1 MKKMKKLSFTVAA
14 AAVVV
19 GMVLLCTACQFDGQK
34 IVDQFLLGSYGTYE
48 WAGNDLTIKSNE
60 KNFQNHFA
68 GLGKDSVTLKKET
81 VGTAEYLTS
90 LEYYLDAKNM
100 GGDVWQGIF
109 YLNGYGF
116 RTIKI
121 TLKSDGSCE
130 IQPGLSVEEGIKFP
144 EDLTVEGTCT
154 QASGS
159 AVITYK
165 SGMPTYSNIFFNS
178 IKHGY
183 YKTTWGTKTITTFI
197 KKGDSNEVVEDGKKI
212 VTDTW
217 EGSSDLFKKGTDTNV
232 YYKRIYTYNNATS
245 VFISGKFEIHIPKNT
260 VLPANLE

>member
-1 MKKMKKLSFTVAA
+1 MKKLSFTVAA

-34 IVDQFLLGSYGTYE
+34 IIDQFLLGSYGTYE
-48 WAGNDLTIKSNE
+48 WVGDVLTIKSNE
-60 KNFQNHFA
+60 NNFQKHFA
-68 GLGKDSVTLKKET
+68 GLGKNSVTLKKET
-81 VGTAEYLTS
+81 VGAAKYLTS
-90 LEYYLDAKNM
+90 PEYYLEAKNM

-109 YLNGYGF
+109 YLKGMGF

-121 TLKSDGSCE
+121 TLKSGSRCE

-144 EDLTVEGTCT
+144 EDLTVKGTCT
-154 QASGS
+154 QALGS
-159 AVITYK
+159 AEIK
-165 SGMPTYSNIFFNS
+165 SKTGMPTYSNIFFNS

-183 YKTTWGTKTITTFI
+183 YKTTWGTKTVTTFI

>member
-90 LEYYLDAKNM
+90 PEYYLDAKNM

-159 AVITYK
+159 AEIKSK

-178 IKHGY
+178 IKHGSY
-183 YKTTWGTKTITTFI
+183 STTWGTKTVTTFI
-197 KKGDSNEVVEDGKKI
+197 KKGNSNEVVGGERI
-212 VTDTW
+212 VTETW

-245 VFISGKFEIHIPKNT
+245 VFISGKFKIRIPKNT

>member
-1 MKKMKKLSFTVAA
+1 MKKLSFTVAA

-48 WAGNDLTIKSNE
+48 WVGDDLTIKSNE
-60 KNFQNHFA
+60 KNFQKNFA
-68 GLGKDSVTLKKET
+68 GLGKNSVTLKKET
-81 VGTAEYLTS
+81 VGAAKYLTS
-90 LEYYLDAKNM
+90 PEYYLDAKSM
-100 GGDVWQGIF
+100 DGDVWQGIF

-144 EDLTVEGTCT
+144 ENLTVKGTCT
-154 QASGS
+154 QTLGS
-159 AVITYK
+159 AAIASKT
-165 SGMPTYSNIFFNS
+165 GMPTYSNIFFNS
-178 IKHGY
+178 IKLSSY
-183 YKTTWGTKTITTFI
+183 ETTWGTKTVTTFI
-197 KKGDSNEVVEDGKKI
+197 KKGTVNKVVDGKKI

-217 EGSSDLFKKGTDTNV
+217 EGSSDLFKKGTGANV

-245 VFISGKFEIHIPKNT
+245 LFISGEFEIHIPKNT

>member
-1 MKKMKKLSFTVAA
+1 MKKLSFTVAA

-48 WAGNDLTIKSNE
+48 WVGDDLTIKSNE
-60 KNFQNHFA
+60 KNFQKNFA
-68 GLGKDSVTLKKET
+68 GLGKNSVTLKKET
-81 VGTAEYLTS
+81 VGAAKYLTS
-90 LEYYLDAKNM
+90 PEYYLDAKSM
-100 GGDVWQGIF
+100 DGDVWQGIF

-144 EDLTVEGTCT
+144 ENLTVKGTCT
-154 QASGS
+154 QTLGS
-159 AVITYK
+159 AAIASKT
-165 SGMPTYSNIFFNS
+165 GMPTYSNIFFNS
-178 IKHGY
+178 IKLSSY
-183 YKTTWGTKTITTFI
+183 ETTWGTKTVTTFI
-197 KKGDSNEVVEDGKKI
+197 KKGTVNKVVDGKKI

-217 EGSSDLFKKGTDTNV
+217 EG
-232 YYKRIYTYNNATS
+232 
-245 VFISGKFEIHIPKNT
+245 
-260 VLPANLE
+260 

>member
-48 WAGNDLTIKSNE
+48 WVGDDLTIKSNE
-60 KNFQNHFA
+60 ENFQKHFA
-68 GLGKDSVTLKKET
+68 GLGKNSVTLKKET
-81 VGTAEYLTS
+81 VGTVDYLTS
-90 LEYYLDAKNM
+90 PEYNLDAKNM

-144 EDLTVEGTCT
+144 ENLTVKGTCT

-159 AVITYK
+159 AVITSK
-165 SGMPTYSNIFFNS
+165 TGMPTYSNIFFNS
-178 IKHGY
+178 IKHGSY
-183 YKTTWGTKTITTFI
+183 STTWGTKTVTTFI
-197 KKGDSNEVVEDGKKI
+197 KKGNSNEVVGGERI
-212 VTDTW
+212 VTETW

-245 VFISGKFEIHIPKNT
+245 DFISGKFEIRILKNT

>member
-1 MKKMKKLSFTVAA
+1 MKKLSFTVAA

-48 WAGNDLTIKSNE
+48 WVGDDLTIKSNE
-60 KNFQNHFA
+60 KNFQKNFA
-68 GLGKDSVTLKKET
+68 GLGKNSVTLKKET
-81 VGTAEYLTS
+81 VGAAKYLTS
-90 LEYYLDAKNM
+90 PEYYLDAKSM
-100 GGDVWQGIF
+100 DGDVWQGIF

-144 EDLTVEGTCT
+144 ENLTVKGTCT
-154 QASGS
+154 QTLGS
-159 AVITYK
+159 AAIASKT
-165 SGMPTYSNIFFNS
+165 GMPTYSNIFFNS
-178 IKHGY
+178 IKISSY
-183 YKTTWGTKTITTFI
+183 ETTWGTKTVTTFI
-197 KKGDSNEVVEDGKKI
+197 KKGTVNKVVDGKKI

-217 EGSSDLFKKGTDTNV
+217 EGSSDLFKKGTGANV

-245 VFISGKFEIHIPKNT
+245 LFISGEFEIHIPKNT

>member
-60 KNFQNHFA
+60 KNFQKHFA
-68 GLGKDSVTLKKET
+68 GLGKNSVTLKKET
-81 VGTAEYLTS
+81 VGAAKYLTS
-90 LEYYLDAKNM
+90 PEYYLEAKNM

-109 YLNGYGF
+109 YLKGMGF

-121 TLKSDGSCE
+121 TLKSGSRCE

-144 EDLTVEGTCT
+144 EDLTVKGTCT
-154 QASGS
+154 KVSGS
-159 AVITYK
+159 AVITSK
-165 SGMPTYSNIFFNS
+165 TGMPTYSNIFFNS
-178 IKHGY
+178 IKLSSY
-183 YKTTWGTKTITTFI
+183 ETTWGTKTVTTFI
-197 KKGDSNEVVEDGKKI
+197 KKGHSSKVVDGKEI

-217 EGSSDLFKKGTDTNV
+217 EGSSDLFKKGTGANV

-245 VFISGKFEIHIPKNT
+245 LFISGEFEIHIPKNT